1 MNGQF
6 IRELSLDELWTRVIN
21 FWPAEATNADEGFK
35 RQVLTLAQDRLKT
48 LADLP
53 TLTSYFFTEPTPNWH
68 MIDDNKQ
75 LRKIDHTRHIEL
87 LQAAKTALESTD
99 FTAEKLQA
107 TLNTLLEQTGEKP
120 GTLFSLIRFA
130 ITWAPFSPAL
140 PETME
145 VLGRDRTLERLQKAI
160 DAVQ

>member
-1 MNGQF
+1 M
-6 IRELSLDELWTRVIN
+6 
-21 FWPAEATNADEGFK
+21 
-35 RQVLTLAQDRLKT
+35 LAQDRLKT

-53 TLTSYFFTEPTPNWH
+53 ILTSYFFAEPTPDWS

-75 LRKIDHTRHIEL
+75 LGKMDRSRHREL

-99 FTAEKLQA
+99 FNPESIQQ
-107 TLNTLLEQTGEKP
+107 TLNDLLENTGEKP

-130 ITWAPFSPAL
+130 LTWAPFSPAL

-145 VLGRDRTLERLQKAI
+145 VLGRDTTLTRLQAAI
-160 DAVQ
+160 DTA